1 MTFKLHAF
9 CLSLFPMRYLVRN
22 TELRVQALLE
32 NFPAVALLGPRQ
44 CGKSTMAKHI
54 INRFSESVYLDLENP
69 DDLVKLNEPTL
80 FFAQYRDKLI
90 CLDEIQRKPE
100 IYSVLR
106 HIIDQNQCN
115 GQFLILGSASPDLLK
130 QSSESLAGRI
140 IYQELSPFL
149 LSETGDYSG
158 EPLYKTFWTKG
169 GFPRSF
175 LNNDDM
181 SFIWRKSFIQT
192 FLERDLSGLG
202 INYPPESM
210 SRLWKMLAHSQG
222 QLANLSAL
230 GNSMGLSHTMIRS
243 YVEALHQTYM
253 IRILQP
259 WSGNLKKRLVKSPKI
274 YIRDSGILHALL
286 NIPDFDTLFTHPV
299 AGASWETMVIEN
311 IIQHFPDFEYS
322 FYRTSNGNEIDLVI
336 QKGAKTYAVEI
347 KLSSAP
353 KLSAAFYN
361 ALNDLEVEK
370 AWVVAPVES
379 SFPLK
384 ENVMV
389 GSLDFVMGEIEGI
402 Y

>member
-1 MTFKLHAF
+1 MK
-9 CLSLFPMRYLVRN
+9 YLVRN

-44 CGKSTMAKHI
+44 CGKSTMARHI
-54 INRFSESVYLDLENP
+54 IDGYPESVYLDLENP

-80 FFAQYRDKLI
+80 FFRQYSDKLI

-100 IYSVLR
+100 IFSVLR
-106 HIIDQNQCN
+106 HIIDKNQRN

-140 IYQELSPFL
+140 VYQELSPFV
-149 LSETGDYSG
+149 LSETDVSHKD
-158 EPLYKTFWTKG
+158 PLYKDFWTKG

-175 LNNDDM
+175 LNNDEM

-210 SRLWKMLAHSQG
+210 NRLWKMLAHSQG
-222 QLANLSAL
+222 QLANLSTL
-230 GNSMGLSHTMIRS
+230 GNSMGISHTMVRS
-243 YVEALHQTYM
+243 YVEALQQTYM

-286 NIPDFDTLFTHPV
+286 QIPDFDTLYAHPV

-311 IIQHFPDFEYS
+311 IIQHFPGFEYS
-322 FYRTSNGNEIDLVI
+322 FYRTSHGSEIDLVI
-336 QKGAKTYAVEI
+336 QKGIKTYAVEI

-353 KLSAAFYN
+353 GLSAGFYN
-361 ALNDLEVEK
+361 AMDDLNVEK

-379 SFPLK
+379 AFPLK
-384 ENVMV
+384 EKVLV
-389 GSLDFVMGEIEGI
+389 GSLEFVMGDMENL
-402 Y
+402 

>member
-1 MTFKLHAF
+1 MK
-9 CLSLFPMRYLVRN
+9 YLVRN
-22 TELRVQALLE
+22 TELKVQELLE

-44 CGKSTMAKHI
+44 CGKSTMARHI
-54 INRFSESVYLDLENP
+54 IDGYPESVYLDLENP

-80 FFAQYRDKLI
+80 FFRQYSDKLI

-100 IYSVLR
+100 IFSVLR
-106 HIIDQNQCN
+106 HIIDKNQRN

-140 IYQELSPFL
+140 VYQELSPFV
-149 LSETGDYSG
+149 LSETDVSLKD
-158 EPLYKTFWTKG
+158 PLYKGFWTKG

-175 LNNDDM
+175 LNNDGM

-210 SRLWKMLAHSQG
+210 NRLWKMLAHSQG

-230 GNSMGLSHTMIRS
+230 GNSMGISHTMLRS
-243 YVEALHQTYM
+243 YVEALQQTYM
-253 IRILQP
+253 IRVLQP

-286 NIPDFDTLFTHPV
+286 QIPDFDTLYAHPV

-322 FYRTSNGNEIDLVI
+322 FYRTSHGSEIDLVI
-336 QKGAKTYAVEI
+336 QKGIKTYALEI

-353 KLSAAFYN
+353 KLSAGFYN
-361 ALNDLEVEK
+361 AMDDLNIEK

-379 SFPLK
+379 AFPLK

-389 GSLDFVMGEIEGI
+389 GSLEFVIGEMEKL
-402 Y
+402 